1 MNYIKSAKQF
11 LWPELLI
18 SNESALWIIDCYR
31 WALENFDSE
40 EFYQRTALIQPDN
53 RFFPGDV
60 SSVEEKAENIFKHSL
75 KYAGL
80 EHWPIRLEHTNLQ
93 NQQRLESFGLEKIAR
108 NSQFQSKSQA
118 LSESIN
124 TPHTIEISYNRQLTL
139 KPEDLASHFSHMFA
153 MHLLKEANQ
162 PPPGGIDYA
171 VEASEVLAVFMGF
184 GVLFSN
190 SAYTF
195 RGGCGSCYNAS
206 ANRQASL
213 SESEILFA
221 LAVFCHLKKIDTK
234 TATQGLKK
242 HLRSSFTIARR
253 QVEKMQACGEVLT
266 LAAAQ

>member
-1 MNYIKSAKQF
+1 MNYIKSVKQF

-18 SNESALWIIDCYR
+18 TNESALWIIDCYR
-31 WALENFDSE
+31 WALDNFDSD
-40 EFYQRTALIQPDN
+40 EFYQRTALIQPNN

-60 SSVEEKAENIFKHSL
+60 SSVEEKAQNIFKHSL

-80 EHWPIRLEHTNLQ
+80 EHWPIRLQHTNLQ
-93 NQQRLESFGLEKIAR
+93 NQQRLEPFGLEKIQR
-108 NSQFQSKSQA
+108 NSQT
-118 LSESIN
+118 LSEIIN
-124 TPHTIEISYNRQLTL
+124 GPHTIDISYNRQLTL

-153 MHLLKEANQ
+153 MHLLKEAGQ
-162 PPPGGIDYA
+162 SPPGGIDYA

-184 GVLFSN
+184 GILFSN

-234 TATQGLKK
+234 SAAQGLKK
-242 HLRSSFTIARR
+242 HLKSSFTIARR
-253 QVEKMQACGEVLT
+253 QVEKMLASNQVLA
-266 LAAAQ
+266 LAAAQRCV

>member
-31 WALENFDSE
+31 WALDNFDSD
-40 EFYQRTALIQPDN
+40 EFYKRAALIQPDN
-53 RFFPGDV
+53 QFFPGDV
-60 SSVEEKAENIFKHSL
+60 SSVEEKAQNIFKHSL

-80 EHWPIRLEHTNLQ
+80 EHWPIQLRHTNLQ
-93 NQQRLESFGLEKIAR
+93 NQQRLMPFGLEKIER
-108 NSQFQSKSQA
+108 NSQSQA
-118 LSESIN
+118 LTEIIN
-124 TPHTIEISYNRQLTL
+124 APHTIDISYNRQLTL

-153 MHLLKEANQ
+153 MHLLKEASQ
-162 PPPGGIDYA
+162 PPPGGIEYA

-184 GVLFSN
+184 GVLFAN

-213 SESEILFA
+213 SENEILFA

-234 TATQGLKK
+234 RANPGLKK
-242 HLRSSFTIARR
+242 HLKSSFTIARR
-253 QVEKMQACGEVLT
+253 QVEKMLACDEVLS
-266 LAAAQ
+266 LAPQ

>member
-31 WALENFDSE
+31 WALANFDSD

-60 SSVEEKAENIFKHSL
+60 ASVEEKAENIFKHSL

-80 EHWPIRLEHTNLQ
+80 EHWPIRLQHTNVQ
-93 NQQRLESFGLEKIAR
+93 NQQRLEPFGLEKIQR
-108 NSQFQSKSQA
+108 NSQSQSQA
-118 LSESIN
+118 LRETIN
-124 TPHTIEISYNRQLTL
+124 APHTIDISYNRQLTL

-153 MHLLKEANQ
+153 MHLLKEAGQ
-162 PPPGGIDYA
+162 LPPGGIEYA

-234 TATQGLKK
+234 SATQGLKK
-242 HLRSSFTIARR
+242 HLKSSFTIARR
-253 QVEKMQACGEVLT
+253 QVEKMLTCGEVLT
-266 LAAAQ
+266 LAVAQ